1 MARDAQR
8 RSPRPTFVCY
18 ARVMPTIAI
27 VQTHPTFCDLS
38 GNHAAALDLIA
49 RNPADVYVIPELYL
63 SGYTFSTDDEVRS
76 CALTVDNSFFDE
88 IATLTKERGIA
99 VCGGYA
105 ELGESGAIY
114 NSAFVIGDGELLC
127 NYRKTHLFYRE
138 TQFFVPGD
146 TGFSVF
152 EYRGTRYGVMV
163 CFDWIF
169 PEAARTLALAG
180 AHVILH
186 PANLVLPYC
195 QQAMYARAVE
205 NRVFIATANRVGRET
220 NTLGDDLTFT
230 GRSQLVTPKGEYVLQ
245 FDETETGVRT
255 VEIDP
260 AQAADKQLNEFN
272 TILAD
277 RRPEYYKLI

>member
-1 MARDAQR
+1 MARDARR

-18 ARVMPTIAI
+18 ARVMPTIAV
-27 VQTHPTFCDLS
+27 VQTHPTFGNLS
-38 GNHAAALDLIA
+38 GNHAAILELIA
-49 RNPADVYVIPELYL
+49 QNPADVYVIPELYL
-63 SGYTFSTDDEVRS
+63 SGYTFSTPEEVRS
-76 CALTVDNSFFDE
+76 CALAPKNPYFDE
-88 IATLTKERGIA
+88 LAEVTSERGIA
-99 VCGGYA
+99 ICGGYA

-114 NSAFVIGDGELLC
+114 NSAFFIGDGTPLC

-138 TQFFVPGD
+138 TQFFTPGD
-146 TGFSVF
+146 TGFSVA
-152 EYRGTRYGVMV
+152 EYHGTRYGVMV

-180 AHVILH
+180 AQVILH

-205 NRVFIATANRVGRET
+205 NRVFIATSNRVGRET

-230 GRSQLVTPKGEYVLQ
+230 GRSQLVTPTGEYLFQ
-245 FDETETGVRT
+245 FDEAETGVRT
-255 VEIDP
+255 AEIDP
-260 AQAADKQLNEFN
+260 AEADRKQLNAFN

-277 RRPEYYKLI
+277 RRPEFYAG